1 MQIKLLKEALDDK
14 DKTIGRLEIE
24 NADLRAQ
31 LARRYRRTS
40 EAISSDQLLL
50 FNEAELGVEDGVL
63 NDESGD
69 LPEDSNAADGN
80 PLGGKAKR
88 KYTKTRAY
96 TIASTHP
103 ITVRSND
110 GLHSFHHP

>member
-1 MQIKLLKEALDDK
+1 MKKKAEKTSKVQALEMQIKLLKEALDDK

-40 EAISSDQLLL
+40 EAISSDQLML

-63 NDESGD
+63 NDESDD
-69 LPEDSNAADGN
+69 LPEDSSAADSN
-80 PLGGKAKR
+80 PLGDRAKR
-88 KYTKTRAY
+88 QYTRH
-96 TIASTHP
+96 SL
-103 ITVRSND
+103 
-110 GLHSFHHP
+110 GLMEKAL